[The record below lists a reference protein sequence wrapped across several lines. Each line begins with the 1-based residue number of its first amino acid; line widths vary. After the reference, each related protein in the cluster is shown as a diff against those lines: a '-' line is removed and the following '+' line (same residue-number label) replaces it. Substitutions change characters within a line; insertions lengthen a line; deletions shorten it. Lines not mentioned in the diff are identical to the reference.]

1 MTAPFSMAVE
11 SGLSAHFKQP
21 DGPSLPGTDWLV
33 RIERD
38 GRTHHARVRSLL
50 QPSASKAT
58 RNDQAYQA
66 QTTMQ
71 YLADQMEGGWD
82 PANEREHLI
91 HIGDPHGQ
99 ASAATGVEATG
110 DAAKPWWKFW

>member
-21 DGPSLPGTDWLV
+21 DGPSLPGVDWLV

-38 GRTHHARVRSLL
+38 GRIHHARVRALL
-50 QPSASKAT
+50 QPCASQAT
-58 RNDQAYQA
+58 RKDQAYQA

-71 YLADQMEGGWD
+71 YLADQLEAGWD
-82 PANEREHLI
+82 PADEREHVI
-91 HIGDPHGQ
+91 HIGDPHVRHPLRRYLRIG
-99 ASAATGVEATG
+99 
-110 DAAKPWWKFW
+110 